1 MISTF
6 PSTIPMAESDNVL
19 VNLQRWAQHAVN
31 HVKGGHGSGALLWET
46 RPIGSSSM
54 FSGTCYPERAL
65 AYIGAARKMQDPTL
79 KELTAPRL
87 C

>member
-1 MISTF
+1 
-6 PSTIPMAESDNVL
+6 MAESDNVL

-65 AYIGAARKMQDPTL
+65 AIYIYVHIFQNP
-79 KELTAPRL
+79 
-87 C
+87 

>member
-1 MISTF
+1 
-6 PSTIPMAESDNVL
+6 MAESDNVL

-54 FSGTCYPERAL
+54 FSGTYYPERGL
-65 AYIGAARKMQDPTL
+65 AYIGAARKKMLDPTL